1 MFYFTFSKGRIVY
14 TIPKSI
20 KSVVHSCL
28 RKVADFPEKRL
39 RQCLGVCRVT
49 GLVAGDRWVFRIVPW
64 KISTKEVILKI
75 VHELAEEFSH
85 RYLTV
90 S

>member
-28 RKVADFPEKRL
+28 RKVANFPEKRL
-39 RQCLGVCRVT
+39 RQCLGVCGVT
-49 GLVAGDRWVFRIVPW
+49 GLVAGDR
-64 KISTKEVILKI
+64 
-75 VHELAEEFSH
+75 
-85 RYLTV
+85 
-90 S
+90 